1 MECGRGAS
9 DPTSQVKALPGEPHT
24 EIWCL
29 VEGESDIHSRLDV
42 SELQK
47 RV

>member
-1 MECGRGAS
+1 MECRRGAS
-9 DPTSQVKALPGEPHT
+9 DPTSQVKGCRENLT

-29 VEGESDIHSRLDV
+29 VEEESDIHSRLDV

-47 RV
+47 LV